1 MLNMLTPHFLL
12 DPLEQFD
19 VFPLFPFVFYSPTNL
34 TLIAFVNFLLL
45 AFIFYA
51 INYPNQSHTTASSV
65 LTGLIRS
72 IHEMLA
78 NLAESNIRLTK
89 QVYFPI
95 LYYVF

>member
-1 MLNMLTPHFLL
+1 MINLITNKVLL

-19 VFPLFPFVFYSPTNL
+19 VFPLLPFVFYSPTNL
-34 TLIAFVNFLLL
+34 TLIALVNFLVLVFL
-45 AFIFYA
+45 FYA
-51 INYPNQSHTTASSV
+51 TNYPNQSHTTASSV
-65 LTGLIRS
+65 LSGLIRG

-95 LYYVF
+95 LYYIF